1 MMWAKFR
8 EINKE
13 RGRTL
18 ELASNG
24 ERHQHPKPEGAGQP
38 SCVGKPS

>member
-18 ELASNG
+18 KLATSG
-24 ERHQHPKPEGAGQP
+24 ERHQH
-38 SCVGKPS
+38 S